1 MWSMKPFSLLLL
13 VVAAA
18 GLAACGG
25 GGGSVAPAPLPGQ
38 SAADAQATLNAY
50 NLHLQATAAV
60 QAQQTAVAAQATAAH
75 GDMLRAT
82 AGAATAVSY
91 GATVQAQT
99 TADAL
104 TVRQTEVAVQMVV
117 DSATAAAAATN
128 TWATPTAAAQ
138 QTADAQNA
146 ANVALVQ
153 QDTKVKMEQQQ
164 RREDMRLKWQPI
176 LYVAGVFALGSMALA
191 GLGFLGFILW
201 RAVQLQRTPVISIS
215 NGMNVLQQ
223 SRGLL
228 AAPKLLAISG
238 PRTAAA
244 PPAGSLPALAGP
256 GLPPRV
262 ELPAMSNSHVLVV
275 GETTTG
281 KSGVLREVIKRR
293 EGMVI
298 VCDPHY
304 RPGAWPANVKEI
316 VGVASRY
323 DCVEDLMNWLGDELR
338 RRIDRRAA
346 NDVDFQ
352 PITVAMDEQPDLNK
366 KVAAEALDMWKDIVR
381 QGAKYNL
388 FVIMGSQSYLVKD
401 MGLEGESSVLR
412 NFRYTVLLGSFAIE
426 KNRALDPLGDRAA
439 VVVQAR
445 RTPIPVAI
453 PYAAHE
459 DPRSSEF
466 RPPTVLPPVNA
477 GLYHAAADEFFNGAA
492 VVNAPIVLPAPSSP
506 VIEQPPTDPTLY
518 GMQTSRGFV
527 SPTEIEKILEARR
540 RAMPHYQIEEY
551 TFGPGKKNG
560 AFYYMVED
568 VLRHFEMSDSTASTA
583 R

>member
-1 MWSMKPFSLLLL
+1 MKSLSLLLL
-13 VVAAA
+13 ALAAV
-18 GLAACGG
+18 GLAACSGA
-25 GGGSVAPAPLPGQ
+25 VAPSALPGQ
-38 SAADAQATLNAY
+38 SAVDAQATLNAY
-50 NLHLQATAAV
+50 NLQLQATAAV
-60 QAQQTAVAAQATAAH
+60 QAQQTAVAAQATSAH
-75 GDMLRAT
+75 ENMLRAT
-82 AGAATAVSY
+82 AGAATVAA
-91 GATVQAQT
+91 ATATTAAQS

-104 TVRQTEVAVQMVV
+104 TVRETEVALQMVV
-117 DSATAAAAATN
+117 DSATAAASATN
-128 TWATPTAAAQ
+128 AWATPTAAAQ
-138 QTADAQNA
+138 QTADAQSA

-153 QDTKVKMEQQQ
+153 HDTQVKMEQQQ
-164 RREDMRLKWQPI
+164 RREETRLKWQPA
-176 LYVAGVFALGSMALA
+176 LYIAGVAALGSVVLA
-191 GLGFLGFILW
+191 GLGFLAFILW
-201 RAVQLQRTPVISIS
+201 RAIQLQRRPVIVVG
-215 NGMNVLQQ
+215 NGMKVLQQ

-228 AAPKLLAISG
+228 AAPKLMAISG
-238 PRTAAA
+238 PKTATGAA
-244 PPAGSLPALAGP
+244 PASLPAVV

-262 ELPAMSNSHVLVV
+262 ELPAMSSTHVLVI

-316 VGVASRY
+316 VGVSSRY

-346 NDVDFQ
+346 NDVDFH

-366 KVAAEALDMWKDIVR
+366 KVAAEALDFWKDIVR

-412 NFRYTVLLGSFAIE
+412 NFGYTVLLGSFAIE
-426 KNRALDPLGDRAA
+426 KNRALDPLGNRAA

-445 RTPIPVAI
+445 RAPIPVAI
-453 PYAAHE
+453 PYFAHE
-459 DPRSSEF
+459 DPRSPEF
-466 RPPTVLPPVNA
+466 RPRADLPPVNA
-477 GLYHAAADEFFNGAA
+477 GLYHAAVDEFFNGAGSA
-492 VVNAPIVLPAPSSP
+492 AAPIILPAPGQI
-506 VIEQPPTDPTLY
+506 IEQPPNDPTLY

-527 SPTEIEKILEARR
+527 SPREIEKILEARR
-540 RAMPHYQIEEY
+540 MGMPHYQIEEHA
-551 TFGPGKKNG
+551 FGSGKKNG